1 MTFSDDLNFSKSNNF
16 DDVSS
21 SYPTAFGIT
30 FTPKIIG
37 VIVGGLGFLGAVY
50 MIVNMVMPAWD
61 NYQQLQTKNNAL
73 QGEVEQ
79 KRSQSQQA
87 PKVKAELAQTKQ
99 QQTQVLALF
108 ANEKSLDTLLIDT
121 SRLVDSSNTQTLG
134 NNGIRAKLKRFVPSG
149 DQAEIITDSSLGE
162 KVNNK
167 LKRQVIEVEI
177 EGNFEQ
183 TQAIMRN
190 IERLQPLLLVQ
201 EYDSK
206 LVPPEVDKADDKKPA
221 VRTEIGKLS
230 TSFNLVA
237 LMPLTAEEQAEIAA
251 DEAAKAAPPQK

>member
-1 MTFSDDLNFSKSNNF
+1 MTLSDDLSFSQNTF
-16 DDVSS
+16 DDASS

-30 FTPKIIG
+30 FTPQIIG
-37 VIVGGLGFLGAVY
+37 GIVGGLGFLGGVY
-50 MIVNMVMPAWD
+50 MIVNTVMPAWNNFQD
-61 NYQQLQTKNNAL
+61 LQTRNNNL

-79 KRSQSQQA
+79 KRLKAQQID
-87 PKVKAELAQTKQ
+87 KVLAELAQSKQ

-121 SRLVDSSNTQTLG
+121 SLLVDSSNAQVPGT
-134 NNGIRAKLKRFVPSG
+134 NAVRAKLKKFVPSG
-149 DQAEIITDSSLGE
+149 DKAEIITDNSLGE

-167 LKRQVIEVEI
+167 LKRQTIKVEI

-201 EYDSK
+201 NYDSK
-206 LVPPEVDKADDKKPA
+206 LIPPEVDKSDEKKKA
-221 VRTEIGKLS
+221 VRTGIGKLS
-230 TSFNLVA
+230 TSFDLVA
-237 LMPLTAEEQAEIAA
+237 LMPLTAEELTEI
-251 DEAAKAAPPQK
+251 AAKAAPPAQK